1 MRLSGLAALAAGIV
15 LAVPACGASGDA
27 AWEPLRPG
35 NGAATPVSPATS
47 PPAPLCDAIPGDLVV
62 TATGRSPVTSDG
74 AGTQCSWRSA
84 ASTAEPDVVLEGSFI
99 DTRTFDVGRPGAA
112 ATTVHGIGDD
122 AYLVEPGDGAPT
134 TIYVRDGH
142 RAFALWLTHPAAE
155 GALTQLARQVLAG

>member
-1 MRLSGLAALAAGIV
+1 MRLPGLAALAAGIV

-35 NGAATPVSPATS
+35 NGATVPLAPASS
-47 PPAPLCDAIPGDLVV
+47 PPAPLCDAIPRDLVV
-62 TATGRSPVTSDG
+62 AATGRSPVTSEG
-74 AGTQCSWRSA
+74 AGTRCSWR
-84 ASTAEPDVVLEGSFI
+84 STAEPDVVLEGSFI
-99 DTRTFDVGRPGAA
+99 DTRTFDVGRPGAT

-122 AYLVEPGDGAPT
+122 AYLVETGDGAPT

-142 RAFALWLTHPAAE
+142 RAFALWLTDPAAE

>member
-1 MRLSGLAALAAGIV
+1 MRLPGLAALAAGIV

-27 AWEPLRPG
+27 AWEPLGPAR
-35 NGAATPVSPATS
+35 GAAMPVSPAAS
-47 PPAPLCDAIPGDLVV
+47 PPAPLCDAIPGDLVAA
-62 TATGRSPVTSDG
+62 ATGRSPVTSDG

-84 ASTAEPDVVLEGSFI
+84 PSTAEPDVVLEGSFI
-99 DTRTFDVGRPGAA
+99 DTRTFDVGRSGAA
-112 ATTVHGIGDD
+112 ATTIHGIGDD
-122 AYLVEPGDGAPT
+122 AYMVEPGDGAPT

>member
-1 MRLSGLAALAAGIV
+1 MRLPGLAALAAGIV

-27 AWEPLRPG
+27 AWEPLGPG
-35 NGAATPVSPATS
+35 TGATTSVSPAA
-47 PPAPLCDAIPGDLVV
+47 PPSAPLCDAIPGDLVV
-62 TATGRSPVTSDG
+62 AATGRSPVTSDG

-84 ASTAEPDVVLEGSFI
+84 AEPDVVLEGSFI
-99 DTRTFDVGRPGAA
+99 DTRTFDVGRAGAA